1 MHDSRIQIFS
11 SVIALCLPVTEK
23 NSIGTIIL
31 ILTKKPILFRE
42 SARAD
47 PFMVYDYC
55 DRNTFQYLEFE
66 CHCNFS

>member
-1 MHDSRIQIFS
+1 MFTCYRKKQYGNNHTYSHS
-11 SVIALCLPVTEK
+11 
-23 NSIGTIIL
+23 
-31 ILTKKPILFRE
+31 KPILFRE

>member
-1 MHDSRIQIFS
+1 MFTCYRKKQYRNNHTYSH
-11 SVIALCLPVTEK
+11 
-23 NSIGTIIL
+23 N
-31 ILTKKPILFRE
+31 KPILFRE

-55 DRNTFQYLEFE
+55 DRNTFQYLESE